1 MIDAASS
8 TCNEVA
14 PFQSAQETK
23 ITLREVAAV
32 RWFRDAFSRGPSAQD
47 RYLGA
52 AIDHDDFERRRKA
65 WDAHEEGALH
75 RLSVGLY

>member
-8 TCNEVA
+8 THEVA
-14 PFQSAQETK
+14 LFQPAQKTK
-23 ITLREVAAV
+23 ITLRVAAAV
-32 RWFRDAFSRGPSAQD
+32 RWFRDAVSRAPSAQD
-47 RYLGA
+47 RYLA
-52 AIDHDDFERRRKA
+52 ASLDHDDFERRRKA

>member
-8 TCNEVA
+8 TCNEA
-14 PFQSAQETK
+14 PLFQPAQQTR
-23 ITLREVAAV
+23 ITLRDVAV

-47 RYLGA
+47 RYLAA

-65 WDAHEEGALH
+65 WDAHEEGALQ
-75 RLSVGLY
+75 RLSAGLY